1 MEKRILL
8 VDDESSLRRSLTM
21 GLNQRGIAVEPCET
35 GLCALNK
42 LESFKQEDIELDSV
56 VLDILLPDINGVELG
71 KMIKAKYPDT
81 PIIFITGYADK
92 MKNEIETLGASLLL
106 EKPFSVDD
114 LANKF
119 NEVLDVPAPSKEI
132 EEETEKEEAL
142 SKSAFMMLKLEKDAD
157 FFKIYRELYFMD
169 NVLYCDATQGDYDI
183 ILLVHADTMDACKEI
198 LENKVKKMDGISEA
212 DFMKISKI
220 PVENN
225 IKEIVENAEITISD
239 EKAKDRNFS
248 QHVCSYV
255 LVELESDKLEKIH
268 SMLHTEEN
276 VAFCDVTAGKYNL
289 VLMVHGSYFTE
300 VDRFV
305 ENKII
310 GLDGVLKVKKYPVVN
325 MFEM

>member
-21 GLNQRGIAVEPCET
+21 GLNQRGIAVENCET

-42 LESFKQEDIELDSV
+42 LESFQQEEVELDSV

-71 KMIKAKYPDT
+71 KMIKEKYPNT
-81 PIIFITGYADK
+81 PVIFITGYADK
-92 MKNEIETLGASLLL
+92 VRNEIDTLGAAQLL
-106 EKPFSVDD
+106 EKPFTIDD
-114 LANKF
+114 LAEKF
-119 NEVLDVPAPSKEI
+119 NEVLDLPDTAQIVEKP
-132 EEETEKEEAL
+132 EKEKDAI
-142 SKSAFMMLKLEKDAD
+142 SKSAFMMVKLNRDAD
-157 FFKIYRELYFMD
+157 FFKVYRELYFMD

-183 ILLVHADTMDACKEI
+183 ILLVHADTIDQCQEI
-198 LENKVKKMDGISEA
+198 LDNKVSKIEGVDEV
-212 DFMKISKI
+212 DFMKIGAVPGDDK
-220 PVENN
+220 
-225 IKEIVENAEITISD
+225 IKEIVKNADITMQED
-239 EKAKDRNFS
+239 KVKERNFS

-255 LVELESDKLEKIH
+255 LVELEKDKLEKIH
-268 SMLHTEEN
+268 SVLDSEEN
-276 VAFCDVTAGKYNL
+276 VAFCDVTTGKYNL

-310 GLDGVLKVKKYPVVN
+310 GLNGVLKVKKYPVVN

>member
-1 MEKRILL
+1 MIDSILL

-21 GLNQRGIAVEPCET
+21 GLNQRDIAVESCET

-42 LESFKQEDIELDSV
+42 LESFKQEEIALDTV

-71 KMIKAKYPDT
+71 KIIKSKYPNT
-81 PIIFITGYADK
+81 PVIFITGYADK
-92 MKNEIETLGASLLL
+92 MRNEIETLGASLLL
-106 EKPFSVDD
+106 EKPFTIDELTD
-114 LANKF
+114 KF
-119 NEVLDVPAPSKEI
+119 NEILDLPETSKEI
-132 EEETEKEEAL
+132 ELQTEKEEAL
-142 SKSAFMMLKLEKDAD
+142 SKSAFMMLKLNKDAN

-183 ILLVHADTMDACKEI
+183 ILLVHADTIEACKKI
-198 LENKVKKMDGISEA
+198 LEKKIKKIDGINEV
-212 DFMKISKI
+212 DFMKIGKI
-220 PVENN
+220 PGDDN
-225 IKEIVENAEITISD
+225 IKEIVKNAEITLSD
-239 EKAKDRNFS
+239 DKAKDRNFS
-248 QHVCSYV
+248 QHVCSYI

-268 SMLHTEEN
+268 SILHTEEN
-276 VAFCDVTAGKYNL
+276 VAFCDVTSGKYNL

-310 GLDGVLKVKKYPVVN
+310 GLDGVLKVKKFPVVN

>member
-42 LESFKQEDIELDSV
+42 LESFKQEEVVLDSV

-71 KMIKAKYPDT
+71 KMIKAKYPNT
-81 PIIFITGYADK
+81 PVIFITGYADK
-92 MKNEIETLGASLLL
+92 VRNEIESLGASILL
-106 EKPFSVDD
+106 EKPFTIDD

-119 NEVLDVPAPSKEI
+119 NEVLDVPEKVQEVKAPAK
-132 EEETEKEEAL
+132 EKETVA
-142 SKSAFMMLKLEKDAD
+142 KSAFMMLKLEKEAN
-157 FFKIYRELYFMD
+157 FFSIYRELYFMD
-169 NVLYCDATQGDYDI
+169 NVLYCDATQGEYDI
-183 ILLVHADTMDACKEI
+183 ILLVHAETIEACQEI
-198 LENKVKKMDGISEA
+198 LAEKVKKIDGIKEV
-212 DFMKISKI
+212 DFMKIGKL
-220 PVENN
+220 PGNN
-225 IKEIVENAEITISD
+225 DITEIVNNAEISLSD
-239 EKAKDRNFS
+239 DKAKERNFS

-268 SMLHTEEN
+268 SILHTEEN

-310 GLDGVLKVKKYPVVN
+310 GLDGVLKVKKFPVVN

>member
-21 GLNQRGIAVEPCET
+21 GLNQRGIAVENCET

-42 LESFKQEDIELDSV
+42 LESFKQEDIELDSI

-71 KMIKAKYPDT
+71 KMIKSKYPDT

-92 MKNEIETLGASLLL
+92 VRNEIETLEASLLL
-106 EKPFSVDD
+106 EKPFTADE
-114 LANKF
+114 LADKF
-119 NEVLDVPAPSKEI
+119 VKVLDRPKTDEVIETPAKDKEGI
-132 EEETEKEEAL
+132 
-142 SKSAFMMLKLEKDAD
+142 SKSAFMMIKLNREAD
-157 FFKIYRELYFMD
+157 FFSIYRELYFMD

-183 ILLVHADTMDACKEI
+183 ILLVHADSADACKNV
-198 LENKVKKMDGISEA
+198 LENKVMKIDGIAEV
-212 DFMKISKI
+212 DYMKIGTVPGDDK
-220 PVENN
+220 
-225 IKEIVENAEITISD
+225 IKEIVQNAEISLTD
-239 EKAKDRNFS
+239 DKTRERNFS

-255 LVELESDKLEKIH
+255 LVELENDKLEKIH
-268 SMLHTEEN
+268 SILNTEEN
-276 VAFCDVTAGKYNL
+276 FAFCDVTSGKFNL

-310 GLDGVLKVKKYPVVN
+310 GLNGVLKVKKYPVVN